1 MSDRKG
7 VDLGRRGGGRNRK
20 RGNHGQNE
28 EEENLFSVFVVAV
41 LR

>member
-7 VDLGRRGGGRNRK
+7 VDLDRRGGGQNRK
-20 RGNHGQNE
+20 RGNHNQNE
-28 EEENLFSVFVVAV
+28 EEENVFSFPVAAV